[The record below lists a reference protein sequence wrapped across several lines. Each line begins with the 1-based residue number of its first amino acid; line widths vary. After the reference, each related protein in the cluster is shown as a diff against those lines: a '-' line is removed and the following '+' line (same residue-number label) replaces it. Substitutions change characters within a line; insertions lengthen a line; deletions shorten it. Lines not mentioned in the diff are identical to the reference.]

1 MQEVSR
7 VREGRVPCLLAGDF
21 NAEPYTDPHRLL
33 TKGNF
38 SLIRIRIQVQKSMLI
53 RNTACQIPVL
63 RPSKRSWQGFRI
75 WILIRYDP

>member
-38 SLIRIRIQVQKSMLI
+38 SLIRIRIQVQKKHVDPQHCLSNP
-53 RNTACQIPVL
+53 RIPFSTNPQT
-63 RPSKRSWQGFRI
+63 PSFETFLAGF
-75 WILIRYDP
+75 